1 MAACSN
7 NFVSSYG
14 GVPPQGL
21 MQATLTYD
29 EKTDEVEVCNHDQKK
44 FNIKLDMLA
53 ETARHF
59 DELCG
64 SLPFITRRYAS
75 SETVLE
81 DIYTMRSGLVTD
93 FSELRLVVRK
103 KNKMVYVSCG
113 VYEMSRYNDRY
124 YYVRDQTFRLDF
136 FSDDLTA
143 VVNLFLKRREQ
154 LGATPQ

>member
-1 MAACSN
+1 
-7 NFVSSYG
+7 
-14 GVPPQGL
+14 

-29 EKTDEVEVCNHDQKK
+29 EKNDQVEVCNHDQKS
-44 FNIKLDMLA
+44 FFIKLDMMA
-53 ETARHF
+53 EAARHF
-59 DELCG
+59 DDLCR
-64 SLPFITRRYAS
+64 SLPFITRRYSS

-81 DIYTMRSGLVTD
+81 DIYTIGIGLVTD
-93 FSELRLVVRK
+93 YSELRLVVRK

-113 VYEMSRYNDRY
+113 VYERSRYNDRY

-154 LGATPQ
+154 LGATPQQ